1 MDHHQMASSGVRHSM
16 TWSVEQGKKAGILVA
31 GNHGDLGG
39 DLQGVV
45 MRDGSEGG
53 KEMDLVHGGGMR
65 RWALEGVADLRK
77 QVGNRVRRRRRPQLH
92 LV

>member
-1 MDHHQMASSGVRHSM
+1 M
-16 TWSVEQGKKAGILVA
+16 TWSVERGKKEGILVA

-45 MRDGSEGG
+45 MREGSEGG
-53 KEMDLVHGGGMR
+53 RGMDLVRGGGMR
-65 RWALEGVADLRK
+65 RWALEGAADLRK
-77 QVGNRVRRRRRPQLH
+77 QVGSRVRRRRRPQLR